1 MSPRDAR
8 DEGIGSRRRRQL
20 DRRRRRVRRGV
31 APRQRARRHRRPL
44 RARCR
49 RRSSIAAGV
58 LIGGLPDLG
67 KAAAVQLG
75 QNSVVKSGDK
85 VLSVIPANENRTP
98 LRWKDLG
105 AHLRNATVAIEDKRY
120 WQHGALDYEGIGR
133 ALWRDV
139 TKGNYAEGGSTITQQ
154 LVRNL
159 YIPDNARDKT
169 VQRKLDEAWLA
180 IQAEDRWTKA
190 QILTMY
196 LNTVFYGRYAYGA
209 EAAAETYFNKHAKQ
223 LTLPQAALLAGL
235 PQAPSDYDPFKNPV
249 LAKQRRNDV
258 LRAMRQQHMI
268 SVETFDRALRAPLGL
283 QAGQLYST
291 VRQPYFVNYVKQ
303 VLIDKL
309 PGGAE
314 QLLKGGLSI
323 ETTVNRR
330 LQFAAR
336 RAIAG
341 VLKTPGDPDA
351 VIVSIQPRTG
361 AIVAMQS
368 STNFAS
374 LRFNLATQGARQAG
388 STFKTIALTA
398 AVDDGIDPNDTYYLS
413 TASWDCVPPLCQ
425 TPWHVETYEH
435 TGEGTVSLTN
445 ATLASDNVV
454 YAKLSTDLTPKREVE
469 MAHNLGIVSKLKP
482 VPSIAL
488 GSLEVTP
495 LELTSVYATIAAGGV
510 YRTPRAVRRVRDAE
524 GDLVGTF
531 TEPEHRRAVSDG
543 VASIV
548 TGILEKNMTS
558 GTGTRALLADH
569 RPEAGKTGTTSD
581 YADAWFCGFTPDLAT
596 CVWVGYPQGPH
607 HDGEHRGPGRRLRPD
622 AAGADLAR
630 LHDGRARE
638 RPADA
643 LPRAAASGRRR
654 TPSRRST
661 RAGPARSRRAS
672 TPRRPRRRRPRRRP
686 PPRRTT
692 TTGDRRAP
700 RPRRRRT
707 PPPPARRR
715 PGTERVGV
723 AHPAGRRG
731 LRAAAR
737 RRAGRCR
744 RSVSPRAP
752 RPWGGCSQSWS
763 GQASTFRR
771 SRARRWTGTRS
782 GQPMRGVRCRSPSA
796 QPPGRILRSCPR
808 RALPAS
814 PPAASS
820 RTEPMRSCRSS
831 ARPSATGS
839 CTSRATSRSAI
850 SCAGSAAISA
860 GATRCC
866 PRASP
871 SSRSPLPR

>member
-1 MSPRDAR
+1 MTPRDQR
-8 DEGIGSRRRRQL
+8 DDALFGSRRRRQL
-20 DRRRRRVRRGV
+20 DRRRMR
-31 APRQRARRHRRPL
+31 
-44 RARCR
+44 R
-49 RRSSIAAGV
+49 RRSSRRGSVLAAIGGFFLLVLAGGAIAVGV
-58 LIGGLPDLG
+58 VIGGLPDLG
-67 KAAAVQLG
+67 KAAAVHLG
-75 QNSVVKSGDK
+75 ANSVVKSGDK

-105 AHLRNATVAIEDKRY
+105 SHLRNATVAIEDRRY
-120 WQHGALDYEGIGR
+120 WQHGALDYTGIGR

-139 TKGNYAEGGSTITQQ
+139 TEGTYAEGGSTITQQ

-159 YIPDNARDKT
+159 YIPEISREKT

-209 EAAAETYFNKHAKQ
+209 EAAAETYFNKHAKE

-258 LRAMRQQHMI
+258 LRAMRQQRMI
-268 SVETFDRALRAPLGL
+268 SVATYDKALRAPLGL
-283 QAGQLYST
+283 EAGQLYST

-323 ETTVNRR
+323 ETTINRR

-388 STFKTIALTA
+388 STFKMIALTA
-398 AVDDGIDPNDTYYLS
+398 AVDDGIDPDRTYYVS
-413 TASWDCVPPLCQ
+413 TASWDCNPPLCQ

-435 TGEGTVSLTN
+435 RGEGTVSLTN

-469 MAHNLGIVSKLKP
+469 MAHTLGIRSKLKA

-495 LELTSVYATIAAGGV
+495 LELTSAYATLAAGGV
-510 YRTPRAVRRVRDAE
+510 YRAPRAVRRVRDDN
-524 GDLVGTF
+524 GDIVGAF
-531 TEPEHRRAVSDG
+531 TSPVHRRAVSDG
-543 VASIV
+543 VASVV
-548 TGILEKNMTS
+548 TGILEQNMIS
-558 GTGTRALLADH
+558 GTGTRARLADG

-581 YADAWFCGFTPDLAT
+581 YADAWFCGYTPDLAT
-596 CVWVGYPQGPH
+596 CVWVGYRQGRITMQNIEGQGVVSGPTLPAQIW
-607 HDGEHRGPGRRLRPD
+607 HDYMTVALANVPPTPFPAPLHPAELQPYRPVNSSSQ
-622 AAGADLAR
+622 GS
-630 LHDGRARE
+630 
-638 RPADA
+638 PY
-643 LPRAAASGRRR
+643 SN
-654 TPSRRST
+654 TPSSGT
-661 RAGPARSRRAS
+661 TTTPAA
-672 TPRRPRRRRPRRRP
+672 TTG
-686 PPRRTT
+686 TT
-692 TTGDRRAP
+692 TTGA
-700 RPRRRRT
+700 T
-707 PPPPARRR
+707 
-715 PGTERVGV
+715 T
-723 AHPAGRRG
+723 
-731 LRAAAR
+731 
-737 RRAGRCR
+737 
-744 RSVSPRAP
+744 
-752 RPWGGCSQSWS
+752 
-763 GQASTFRR
+763 
-771 SRARRWTGTRS
+771 TGT
-782 GQPMRGVRCRSPSA
+782 
-796 QPPGRILRSCPR
+796 
-808 RALPAS
+808 
-814 PPAASS
+814 
-820 RTEPMRSCRSS
+820 TT
-831 ARPSATGS
+831 TG
-839 CTSRATSRSAI
+839 TTTT
-850 SCAGSAAISA
+850 GN
-860 GATRCC
+860 
-866 PRASP
+866 
-871 SSRSPLPR
+871 

>member
-1 MSPRDAR
+1 M
-8 DEGIGSRRRRQL
+8 
-20 DRRRRRVRRGV
+20 DRRRKRSRRGT
-31 APRQRARRHRRPL
+31 
-44 RARCR
+44 
-49 RRSSIAAGV
+49 RRSTVLAVIGGFFLLMIGGTVIAAGV
-58 LIGGLPDLG
+58 VLGGLPDLG
-67 KAAAVQLG
+67 KASAVQLG

-105 AHLRNATVAIEDKRY
+105 SHLRNATVAIEDKRY

-209 EAAAETYFNKHAKQ
+209 EAASETYFNKHAKQ

-235 PQAPSDYDPFKNPV
+235 PQAPTDYDPFANPV

-258 LRAMRQQHMI
+258 LRAMRQQRMI
-268 SVETFDRALRAPLGL
+268 SVKTFDKALRAPLGL
-283 QAGQLYST
+283 QAGKLYST

-323 ETTVNRR
+323 ETTINRR

-341 VLKTPGDPDA
+341 VLKTPGDPAA

-388 STFKTIALTA
+388 STFKTVALTA
-398 AVDDGIDPNDTYYLS
+398 AVDDGIDPEDTYYVS
-413 TASWDCVPPLCQ
+413 TASWDCVPPLCL

-435 TGEGTVSLTN
+435 TGEGTVSLAN

-454 YAKLSTDLTPKREVE
+454 YAKLSTDLTPKREVQ
-469 MAHNLGIVSKLKP
+469 MAHRLGIVSKLKP

-495 LELTSVYATIAAGGV
+495 LELTSVYATLAAGGV
-510 YRTPRAVRRVRDAE
+510 YHAPRAVRRVRDDV
-524 GDLVGTF
+524 GDLVGAF
-531 TEPEHRRAVSDG
+531 TEPSHRRAVSDG
-543 VASIV
+543 VASVV
-548 TGILEKNMTS
+548 TGILERNMTS
-558 GTGTRALLADH
+558 GTGTRALLDDR

-581 YADAWFCGFTPDLAT
+581 YADAWFCGYTPDLAT
-596 CVWVGYPQGPH
+596 CVWVGYPKGRITMENIEGEGVVSGPTLPAQIW
-607 HDGEHRGPGRRLRPD
+607 HDYMTVALRNVPPTPFPEPLHPAELHAYTPVNSNGPGSVSP
-622 AAGADLAR
+622 
-630 LHDGRARE
+630 HIY
-638 RPADA
+638 
-643 LPRAAASGRRR
+643 
-654 TPSRRST
+654 
-661 RAGPARSRRAS
+661 
-672 TPRRPRRRRPRRRP
+672 
-686 PPRRTT
+686 
-692 TTGDRRAP
+692 
-700 RPRRRRT
+700 T
-707 PPPPARRR
+707 PPPTP
-715 PGTERVGV
+715 T
-723 AHPAGRRG
+723 
-731 LRAAAR
+731 
-737 RRAGRCR
+737 
-744 RSVSPRAP
+744 AP
-752 RPWGGCSQSWS
+752 
-763 GQASTFRR
+763 
-771 SRARRWTGTRS
+771 TGTT
-782 GQPMRGVRCRSPSA
+782 A
-796 QPPGRILRSCPR
+796 TT
-808 RALPAS
+808 
-814 PPAASS
+814 PAA
-820 RTEPMRSCRSS
+820 TDG
-831 ARPSATGS
+831 TG
-839 CTSRATSRSAI
+839 TN
-850 SCAGSAAISA
+850 GSTTDGTDTTGAAPPTDTTTN
-860 GATRCC
+860 GN
-866 PRASP
+866 
-871 SSRSPLPR
+871 

>member
-1 MSPRDAR
+1 MTPRESR
-8 DEGIGSRRRRQL
+8 DDLFGSRRRRHL
-20 DRRRRRVRRGV
+20 ERRRNRRRRG
-31 APRQRARRHRRPL
+31 ARRNNVL
-44 RARCR
+44 AAIGGFFLLVLAGGA
-49 RRSSIAAGV
+49 IAIGV

-67 KAAAVQLG
+67 KAAAVHLG
-75 QNSVVKSGDK
+75 ANSVVKSGDK
-85 VLSVIPANENRTP
+85 MLSVIPANENRTP

-105 AHLRNATVAIEDKRY
+105 SHLRNATVAIEDKRY

-139 TKGNYAEGGSTITQQ
+139 TEGTYAEGGSTITQQ

-159 YIPDNARDKT
+159 YIPETAREKT

-258 LRAMRQQHMI
+258 LRAMRQQRMI
-268 SVETFDRALRAPLGL
+268 SVETFDKALRAPLGL
-283 QAGQLYST
+283 HAGELYST

-323 ETTVNRR
+323 ETTINRR

-336 RAIAG
+336 RAISG

-361 AIVAMQS
+361 AIVAMQT

-374 LRFNLATQGARQAG
+374 LRFNLATQGARQPG
-388 STFKTIALTA
+388 STFKTVALTA
-398 AVDDGIDPNDTYYLS
+398 AVDDGIDPDRTYYVS
-413 TASWDCVPPLCQ
+413 TASWDCNPPLCQ

-435 TGEGTVSLTN
+435 RGEGTVSLTN

-469 MAHNLGIVSKLKP
+469 MAHRLGIRSKLKP

-495 LELTSVYATIAAGGV
+495 LELTSVYATLAAGGV
-510 YRTPRAVRRVRDAE
+510 YRAPRAVRRVRDSD
-524 GDLVGTF
+524 GDEVGTF
-531 TEPEHRRAVSDG
+531 NAPGHSRAVSDG
-543 VASIV
+543 VASVV

-558 GTGTRALLADH
+558 GTGTRARLDDG

-581 YADAWFCGFTPDLAT
+581 YADAWFCGYTPDLAT
-596 CVWVGYPQGPH
+596 CVWVGYRQGRVTMQNIEGQGVVSGPTLPAQIW
-607 HDGEHRGPGRRLRPD
+607 HDYMTV
-622 AAGADLAR
+622 ALANVPPTEFSEP
-630 LHDGRARE
+630 LH
-638 RPADA
+638 PAQ
-643 LPRAAASGRRR
+643 LEPYTPVNSSSQGSPYSNTPRATET
-654 TPSRRST
+654 TPPT
-661 RAGPARSRRAS
+661 D
-672 TPRRPRRRRPRRRP
+672 TTD
-686 PPRRTT
+686 TT
-692 TTGDRRAP
+692 TTG
-700 RPRRRRT
+700 T
-707 PPPPARRR
+707 
-715 PGTERVGV
+715 T
-723 AHPAGRRG
+723 
-731 LRAAAR
+731 
-737 RRAGRCR
+737 
-744 RSVSPRAP
+744 
-752 RPWGGCSQSWS
+752 
-763 GQASTFRR
+763 T
-771 SRARRWTGTRS
+771 TGT
-782 GQPMRGVRCRSPSA
+782 
-796 QPPGRILRSCPR
+796 
-808 RALPAS
+808 
-814 PPAASS
+814 
-820 RTEPMRSCRSS
+820 TT
-831 ARPSATGS
+831 TG
-839 CTSRATSRSAI
+839 TTTT
-850 SCAGSAAISA
+850 GN
-860 GATRCC
+860 
-866 PRASP
+866 
-871 SSRSPLPR
+871 